1 MTASGPPELAPGSEI
16 DPVVRLVGVS
26 SQPLEEALHEAAVDH
41 PRAGAR
47 VVFCGVVREHD
58 HGRSVVELEYQ
69 GHPSA
74 EQVLTE
80 IAHEFAAEPDVLAV
94 AVSHRVGVLAVGDI
108 ALIAAVSTAH
118 RKEAFEACARLVE
131 EVKSRLPIWKRQVFA
146 DGTDEWVNCP

>member
-1 MTASGPPELAPGSEI
+1 MTTPDAATAGREV
-16 DPVVRLVGVS
+16 DPVVRLVAVS
-26 SQPLEEALHEAAVDH
+26 TDPLDEALHEAAVDH

-69 GHPSA
+69 GHPTA
-74 EQVLTE
+74 ESVLAG
-80 IAHEFAAEPDVLAV
+80 IAGEFAAEPEILAV

-108 ALIAAVSTAH
+108 ALVAAVSTAH
-118 RKEAFEACARLVE
+118 RQAAFSACARLVD